1 MYTFICGLSILKH
14 SVISLVDGPY
24 DISTYP
30 LLRKDVEL
38 AQPKWASTLKYIYF
52 GILYFTGTKEVEEYV
67 MDTDY
72 ESYFITYSCL
82 NQDMHFKCNKPEVS
96 LWSRSTTI
104 PPEKIADAK
113 LTIIGL
119 CLNYD
124 TFVKVEHLNGKS
136 HFMNHIYC

>member
-1 MYTFICGLSILKH
+1 
-14 SVISLVDGPY
+14 
-24 DISTYP
+24 
-30 LLRKDVEL
+30 
-38 AQPKWASTLKYIYF
+38 
-52 GILYFTGTKEVEEYV
+52 

-82 NQDMHFKCNKPEVS
+82 NQDVHFKCNKPEVS

-104 PPEKIADAK
+104 PPEKFADAK

-124 TFVKVEHLNGKS
+124 TFVKIEHLNGKS
-136 HFMNHIYC
+136 HFYAPYLLKMHLTNLQTLLLIFLKYTQKKKFSQYRHCVQ

>member
-1 MYTFICGLSILKH
+1 
-14 SVISLVDGPY
+14 
-24 DISTYP
+24 
-30 LLRKDVEL
+30 
-38 AQPKWASTLKYIYF
+38 
-52 GILYFTGTKEVEEYV
+52 

-82 NQDMHFKCNKPEVS
+82 NQDVHFKCNKPEVS

-104 PPEKIADAK
+104 PPEKFANAK

-136 HFMNHIYC
+136 HFMNHIYCIYIQQISQRTIDFFIYLKTDCLKFFESLNLTRTMNF